1 MLRGG
6 YHSLFLKDAEGGL
19 SLGIGLS
26 TNTLFGTMLIRFDY
40 AYRNMGRLDNV
51 HVLSLGVRF

>member
-1 MLRGG
+1 
-6 YHSLFLKDAEGGL
+6 LFLKDAEGGL